1 MLPAVFKATKNTY
14 IASSTAT
21 TQRFKLVT
29 FFLFWWHIWLFFSN
43 IHPRHNFS
51 QNTFCHQYPTV
62 VTKIIVFIWKCYLPE
77 TQYWVLPISHISI
90 LRHFSL
96 FFLFYHFVPLVSL
109 LLFFLKLTKSRIFV
123 PRKTNVE
130 FDKFFAVPNRRQWWS
145 DLSSVKSR
153 KRRLLYRIY
162 NSFNPE
168 CSRLTSKG

>member
-1 MLPAVFKATKNTY
+1 MLPAVFKATKNMY
-14 IASSTAT
+14 ITSSTAL
-21 TQRFKLVT
+21 TQRFKWQGC
-29 FFLFWWHIWLFFSN
+29 WWHFFVDISDCFSATS
-43 IHPRHNFS
+43 IHVIISIKKHF
-51 QNTFCHQYPTV
+51 
-62 VTKIIVFIWKCYLPE
+62 VTNIIVFIWKCYLPE

-109 LLFFLKLTKSRIFV
+109 LLLFLKLTKSRIFV

-130 FDKFFAVPNRRQWWS
+130 FDKFFAVLNRRQWWS